1 MRTFFF
7 IWGCLLLAGCQ
18 SEPPQFSL
26 RTVLE
31 SDKEFKALH
40 GGYAKTWILHK
51 HFTSGYRIDYDLRE
65 EKQYLIINNK
75 GHYEASEL
83 KNLGKSGMVQGKVY
97 CNAQKNEIYFWEYG
111 TKTPKSYTIFE
122 INDSTLSFGAKRNF
136 EMATF
141 RPLNINKANN

>member
-1 MRTFFF
+1 MRIFFF
-7 IWGCLLLAGCQ
+7 IWGCLLMAACQ

-26 RTVLE
+26 KEVLE

-40 GGYAKTWILHK
+40 GGYAKTWILYK
-51 HFTSGYRIDYDLRE
+51 HFTSGYRIDYDLRD

-83 KNLGKSGMVQGKVY
+83 NNLGKEGMVQGKLY
-97 CNAQKNEIYFWEYG
+97 CDAQKNEIYFWEYG
-111 TKTPKSYTIFE
+111 TKSPKSYTIFE
-122 INDSTLSFGAKRNF
+122 INDSTLSFGSKKNF

-141 RPLNINKANN
+141 RPLDIIKSD